1 MFNRRGNMNATISH
15 TIEFDNLDFG
25 YVGIFEEGVLNKAY
39 PGSLMIS
46 SLHMF
51 AMHTAT
57 LEVYQPKLR
66 IMFGGI
72 IPNSILT
79 SDRWYD
85 ICIPSLFQPSEYSL
99 RFLKPY
105 LDIFKKHK
113 VLGIHV
119 RSGGS
124 TANWKDG
131 DYFKVTTSVVKKH
144 QPLIHSILRKHPN
157 MRIFLSTDSDK
168 VEAFVKGIYGKKMIY
183 VKEFPRSHVGKNP
196 SEESL
201 MRSYM
206 DLYLLGQ
213 CDYLLLTRRS
223 GYSRMGRAFN
233 MKKAPIFYFK
243 V

>member
-1 MFNRRGNMNATISH
+1 MNVTIKYK
-15 TIEFDNLDFG
+15 IDFDNLDFG
-25 YVGIFEEGVLNKAY
+25 YVGIFEEGVLNNVY
-39 PGSLMIS
+39 PGSLMIL

-51 AMHTAT
+51 SVHTAK
-57 LEVYQPKLR
+57 LEIYQPKLR
-66 IMFGGI
+66 MMFGGT

-79 SDRWYD
+79 SGSWYD

-99 RFLKPY
+99 RFLRPY
-105 LDIFKKHK
+105 LAIFKKHK

-119 RSGGS
+119 RSGGN

-131 DYFKVTTSVVKKH
+131 DYFKVTPYVIKKH
-144 QPLIHSILRKHPN
+144 QPLIHSILSNHTN

-168 VEAFVKGIYGKKMIY
+168 IEEIVKSIYGRKVIS
-183 VKEFPRSHVGKNP
+183 VQEFPRSHVGKNP

-223 GYSRMGRAFN
+223 GFSRMGKAFN
-233 MKKAPIFYFK
+233 MKKPPVYYFK